1 MVSTRV
7 LSVKR
12 NSGSQQNFE
21 GSLSQQKTRR
31 MMVCVKVA
39 QIKKKELCTNTTVKT
54 TGIKTVPLI
63 SDDLV
68 SASLTN
74 TTIVTRGVKTAPH
87 LR

>member
-1 MVSTRV
+1 M
-7 LSVKR
+7 KR